1 MSSYVAPMSNLA
13 DFVLLGQDAMGS
25 YAMADVKSDMF
36 GVVIDAFVGL
46 LLEIINRFAVP
57 RLFALNGI
65 KGIELPRITA
75 SSAGR
80 VDLEKTGK
88 FLNEIAMSGAQL
100 PWKQILGPLLGEAG
114 LPTAVEDESLEEVR
128 KAELAKTAEAEQR
141 EREAEEE
148 RERTALRA
156 AIEPAG
162 AVGSAFA
169 VGPALATH
177 ASMMVLQLE
186 REILSALSMLGAVAA
201 TAYLAVAVSQPKTGR
216 ARRGLANRTIKRMG
230 LATWL
235 HETLEP
241 LLRNHASRV
250 TADTKSLIEQQT
262 GEQVEI
268 PDIVVQRMGRE
279 AARYLRVRSNLE
291 PQVKDAIIKAIEE
304 GIEGGDDVAATAK
317 RIEALVSAGRFTH
330 GGARRRAQMLA
341 RDQTAN
347 MQRAASLAAYES
359 MDSIAAIRLKD
370 GIYGPPRSDQACIHR
385 DGEIV
390 PIEDA
395 GSVQPLHPLCTL
407 GFEPVVSNVS
417 TELGRELG
425 VA

>member
-1 MSSYVAPMSNLA
+1 MQARTGDYEIDPALMQTPHAPLKPAAVLA
-13 DFVLLGQDAMGS
+13 ALVTRPEGLSVLLTRRSDTLARHSGQ
-25 YAMADVKSDMF
+25 V
-36 GVVIDAFVGL
+36 AFPGGRA
-46 LLEIINRFAVP
+46 EP
-57 RLFALNGI
+57 GEQPWETAL
-65 KGIELPRITA
+65 
-75 SSAGR
+75 
-80 VDLEKTGK
+80 
-88 FLNEIAMSGAQL
+88 
-100 PWKQILGPLLGEAG
+100 
-114 LPTAVEDESLEEVR
+114 
-128 KAELAKTAEAEQR
+128 
-141 EREAEEE
+141 REAEEE